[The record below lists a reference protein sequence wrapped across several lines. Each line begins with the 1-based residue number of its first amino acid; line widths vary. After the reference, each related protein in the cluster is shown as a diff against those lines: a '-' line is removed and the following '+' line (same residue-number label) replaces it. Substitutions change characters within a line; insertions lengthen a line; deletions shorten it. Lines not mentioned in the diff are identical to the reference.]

1 MKILKTW
8 YNADEDLLRS
18 LNLSTNACNRV
29 VITGLGIVSPLGL
42 DVASNWEALING
54 KSGADKIT
62 LFDAS
67 KHVTKFAAEVKNFDP
82 GVFIN
87 RKEAR
92 RMDRFA
98 QFALVASQ
106 QAVKN
111 ANLVI
116 DDSNRNDIGV
126 LIGSG
131 AGGLTTLQDQIINM
145 HQNGPDR
152 VNPFLATMM
161 ISDSASGQV
170 SIQLGAKGPNFCIT
184 SACSSSADTLGV
196 AYETIKRG
204 DIKAMIA
211 GGAEATINSIGL
223 AAFNSC
229 KALSERNDAPKEA
242 SRPFDKTRDGFIMA
256 EGAASLVLED
266 LEYAK
271 SRGATIL
278 AEVAGYGASADA
290 FHMTAPADNG
300 EGAARAMQ
308 LALRKAGW
316 QPEEVDY
323 INAHGTSTPLNDR
336 NETIAIKTVFG
347 KQAYKLAVS
356 STKSMTGHLL
366 GGAGAIEAAI
376 CVLILQYGIIPP
388 TINLK
393 EPDPE
398 CDLDYVP
405 NTARKAVVN
414 KILSNSFGFGG
425 HNSVLAITRYV

>member
-1 MKILKTW
+1 MSS
-8 YNADEDLLRS
+8 NA
-18 LNLSTNACNRV
+18 NNRV
-29 VITGLGIVSPLGL
+29 VITGLGTVSPLGL
-42 DVASNWEALING
+42 DIASTWEALLAG
-54 KSGADKIT
+54 KSGAANIT

-82 GVFIN
+82 AAFIN

-98 QFALVASQ
+98 QFAVAASQ

-111 ANLVI
+111 AGLVI
-116 DDSNRNDIGV
+116 DESNCNDIGV
-126 LIGSG
+126 LFGSG
-131 AGGLTTLQDQIINM
+131 AGGLTSTQDQIINM
-145 HQNGPDR
+145 LQNGADR

-161 ISDSASGQV
+161 IADSASGQI
-170 SIQLGAKGPNFCIT
+170 SILLGAKGPNFCIT
-184 SACSSSADTLGV
+184 SACSSSADAIGV

-204 DIKAMIA
+204 DTKAIIA
-211 GGAEATINSIGL
+211 GGAEATINGIGI
-223 AAFNSC
+223 AAFNAC
-229 KALSERNDAPKEA
+229 KALSERNDSPQTA
-242 SRPFDKTRDGFIMA
+242 SRPFDKQRDGFVMA
-256 EGAASLVLED
+256 EGAAALVLEE
-266 LEYAK
+266 LEFAK
-271 SRGATIL
+271 ARGANIL

-300 EGAARAMQ
+300 EGAVRAMRI
-308 LALRKAGW
+308 ALRKSGW

-336 NETIAIKTVFG
+336 NETTAIKAVFG
-347 KQAYKLAVS
+347 QHAYKLAVS

-388 TINLK
+388 TINLLD
-393 EPDPE
+393 PDPE

-405 NTARKAVVN
+405 NTARQAVVN

-425 HNSVLAITRYV
+425 HNSVLALMRYV